1 LHFTASGT
9 HSATTNAFYM
19 TTCGLLSFML
29 KIGGTNDTPTFEDED
44 EGEYVFYKDTWGL
57 VNITID

>member
-1 LHFTASGT
+1 
-9 HSATTNAFYM
+9 M